1 MLRTLPRIRASDSL
15 LALAVI
21 LSGAALGIVAMVLLG
36 APVSLGSN
44 IPQSNLMMDYAYGV
58 IFAVAGYMLLLIFP
72 VSFSDRIALLTV
84 WSVKILVVLVFMLFY
99 EDFYWALD
107 SYSYFELPRSSSF
120 SWDGLGIGRGTDNIY
135 NLVWL
140 YFQVFPES
148 FHALKVL
155 FSFVGLTAV
164 YLFYRSATLFLGRP
178 SIWFFYVLALFPSI
192 LFWSSIF
199 GKDPIA
205 LFGISLYV
213 YGVVGWY
220 RRGNTLSLVFLSVG
234 ILVAAF
240 TRTWLGPILLAPLV
254 ANVVLGARGVVTKC
268 FIVALAGGALAYI
281 LGVMWEQ
288 LTIETT
294 EDLLQ
299 NLETRSRAFSEGG
312 SAQELTADL
321 THPVQLLAALPLAM
335 FTALFRPLPG
345 EIHNVFGTL
354 AGIENLIL
362 LAMLVIGIKRFRM
375 VELRNPVVLWGVLLI
390 LAWTLAYAFISYQ
403 NLGGAVRFRLQILP
417 VLLALL
423 MKFAIHRSPAGQKRE
438 W

>member
-1 MLRTLPRIRASDSL
+1 MSQGPRAPDSF
-15 LALAVI
+15 LALALT
-21 LSGAALGIVAMVLLG
+21 LSGTALGIITMVLLG
-36 APVSLGSN
+36 APAFLGSN
-44 IPQSNLMMDYAYGV
+44 IPQSDLMLDYAYGV
-58 IFAVAGYMLLLIFP
+58 IFAALGYVFLLIFP
-72 VSFSDRIALLTV
+72 VSFSDRIALFTV
-84 WSVKILVVLVFMLFY
+84 WSVKIVVVLVFMLSY

-107 SYSYFELPRSSSF
+107 SYSYFEFPKSSSF

-140 YFQVFPES
+140 YYQVFPGS

-155 FSFVGLTAV
+155 FSFVGLIAV
-164 YLFYRSATLFLGRP
+164 YLFYRSAALFLGRLN
-178 SIWFFYVLALFPSI
+178 IWFFYVLALFPSI
-192 LFWSSIF
+192 LFWSSIL

-213 YGVVGWY
+213 YGVVAWY

-234 ILVAAF
+234 ILVATF
-240 TRTWLGPILLAPLV
+240 TRTWLGPILLVPLL
-254 ANVVLGARGVVTKC
+254 ANLVLGARGVVKKC
-268 FIVALAGGALAYI
+268 FIGVLAGGALVYT

-288 LTIETT
+288 LSIETA

-321 THPVQLLAALPLAM
+321 SNPVQLLAALPLAM
-335 FTALFRPLPG
+335 FTALFRPLPA
-345 EIHNVFGTL
+345 EIPNLFGTL
-354 AGIENLIL
+354 AGIENLVL
-362 LAMLVIGIKRFRM
+362 LAMLVIGIKRFRA
-375 VELRNPVVLWGVLLI
+375 VELRNPVILWGILLVLV
-390 LAWTLAYAFISYQ
+390 WTLAYAFISYQ

-423 MKFAIHRSPAGQKRE
+423 MRFAIRRSPVG
-438 W
+438 